1 MTTVYYA
8 IWNDFG
14 DLGEGFDRDAVTDFD
29 DAVDQFAECLE
40 QGDNPSL
47 WEIHPPTP
55 DEAGMVIDVTEKAWE
70 FLWHRPHVRNDPEF
84 WKLVQ
89 NVE

>member
-14 DLGEGFDRDAVTDFD
+14 DLGEGFDRDAVTEFD
-29 DAVDQFAECLE
+29 DAVDQYADCISDGE
-40 QGDNPSL
+40 PASV

-55 DEAGMVIDVTEKAWE
+55 EQSGMIIDVTLRAQGW
-70 FLWHRPHVRNDPEF
+70 LWNRPQVRNDPDFLEAIN
-84 WKLVQ
+84 
-89 NVE
+89 NV